1 MMLQSPETKCRD
13 SLSICC
19 VKIVTHRSHAPGS
32 GVCRGAPS
40 TFVEEEGRGPE
51 RLRFPLWAG
60 FSWKGLWCF
69 PCSLGPFPRT
79 LEWRLLGHLPIMFQ
93 KCSPAGFPRAG
104 DGVLICSIF
113 QFLCC
118 EYFHQGQFQ
127 ASHVISLSWA
137 GMCPDS
143 Y

>member
-1 MMLQSPETKCRD
+1 MEGTVVLSLQFGSFSTSPGVEAAGASARRVLEMFT
-13 SLSICC
+13 SWLS
-19 VKIVTHRSHAPGS
+19 
-32 GVCRGAPS
+32 
-40 TFVEEEGRGPE
+40 
-51 RLRFPLWAG
+51 
-60 FSWKGLWCF
+60 
-69 PCSLGPFPRT
+69 
-79 LEWRLLGHLPIMFQ
+79 Q
-93 KCSPAGFPRAG
+93 AG

-118 EYFHQGQFQ
+118 EYFHQGQCQ